1 LIRAA
6 CHRGEDRSTALGA
19 VAAVIVLMLVP
30 EAQMQAGHSNGEL
43 VNDVEVVLK
52 PGNEPIPAMA
62 SPTTTTSPG

>member
-1 LIRAA
+1 
-6 CHRGEDRSTALGA
+6 
-19 VAAVIVLMLVP
+19 MLVP

>member
-1 LIRAA
+1 MWLIRAA

-62 SPTTTTSPG
+62 SPATT

>member
-1 LIRAA
+1 VWLIRAA

-30 EAQMQAGHSNGEL
+30 EAQMQAARSNGEL

-62 SPTTTTSPG
+62 SPART